1 MDRFIAKENIEHF
14 VDRLET
20 KGEWLTR
27 AMLSQP
33 LIAEIDNSRTSLD
46 SPNVLEQKIFRLG
59 VNHPAQVAGLNRVL
73 CQPVGWHQI
82 SVRTWASRP

>member
-1 MDRFIAKENIEHF
+1 VDRFIAKENIKHF

-20 KGEWLTR
+20 KGEGLTR
-27 AMLSQP
+27 AMLWQP

-46 SPNVLEQKIFRLG
+46 SLNVLEENIFRLG
-59 VNHPAQVAGLNRVL
+59 VNRPAQVAGLNDVL
-73 CQPVGWHQI
+73 CQPVRWRQI